1 MRAGTKGRDAD
12 PRPVTKN
19 ETTVTKYILGVQTLH
34 GPTALQPAAQPHFP
48 TVHCIYLPVID
59 TWCTGRHEPNA
70 LVAPGAARR
79 ISLDVQEQNFS
90 VANHLNVQHHLALQV
105 PSRGSYHYSEI
116 PMHCSKAAT
125 QSYLTIIWLVSDER
139 VSRRTCNGGAH
150 HTDIK
155 AGQGLLHV
163 PVQGRSGT
171 SRSGHSM
178 YHRHSTRTFTRS
190 TISGGR
196 RSSSSRL
203 PFTASFKARVYSG

>member
-1 MRAGTKGRDAD
+1 
-12 PRPVTKN
+12 
-19 ETTVTKYILGVQTLH
+19 LGVQTLH
-34 GPTALQPAAQPHFP
+34 GPTALQPAAQPHSP
-48 TVHCIYLPVID
+48 TVHCIYLPFID
-59 TWCTGRHEPNA
+59 MWCTGRHEPNA

-79 ISLDVQEQNFS
+79 ISLDVQRTKLLLPITEMCSTTSHSKCQ
-90 VANHLNVQHHLALQV
+90 LAL

-178 YHRHSTRTFTRS
+178 HHRHSTRTFTRS